1 MLVVN
6 GHAKHRRSLCRV
18 GYGKVALSMNLK
30 ILQNKRFLTSV
41 RNDRYAIVIALSTLT
56 TFAVRNPRGATCSC
70 TTRDPLLQRLSKLRF
85 PLSSLLF
92 ALCSVGFA
100 QVALARHSKSKLF
113 LCTRLLATFSVLCLH
128 FSFLPN
134 IEKCTYLFGC
144 SFRSSRSAVAAE
156 HVLLRLL

>member
-18 GYGKVALSMNLK
+18 GYGKAALSMNLK

-41 RNDRYAIVIALSTLT
+41 RNDKYAIIFALSTLT
-56 TFAVRNPRGATCSC
+56 PPSNRNPQGVTLPRYLRLIAAGAVEAS
-70 TTRDPLLQRLSKLRF
+70 LSTF
-85 PLSSLLF
+85 IF
-92 ALCSVGFA
+92 HLCSV
-100 QVALARHSKSKLF
+100 
-113 LCTRLLATFSVLCLH
+113 LCTLFSVLCLYL
-128 FSFLPN
+128 SFLPK